1 LRSLIGMN
9 RMINAALGVV
19 LVVVF
24 VVEEHGLVLQHRGW
38 LLDSLTGLVVGA
50 CAVARER
57 NRFLLAVAGLA
68 VAAAAEVVADRCH
81 LPGEPGAVAT
91 LALMML
97 IGSAVRALPVRQAL
111 SIAVAGA
118 AVFAGVIATHTDL
131 GALSAQLWALAVA
144 GGLCL
149 RLLDARNRT
158 MIEAVRRGERLD
170 LARELHDAAAHHMTG
185 VVLQAQAAR
194 VIARRDPAA
203 LDGAL
208 AGIEA
213 ASSDALTSMRQVIG
227 VLREPDDAGGR
238 RPGHED
244 LGELVDRFGPSAR
257 LCLPDGP
264 VDAHWPAE
272 VSSTIYRIVQEA
284 LTNVTRHASDA
295 SDVSVTLARDP
306 RSVTVR
312 VSNDGVHRSVKP
324 GGYGLIGMRE
334 RVGALGGTLAAGPD
348 QAGGWSVVATLPI

>member
-1 LRSLIGMN
+1 MN
-9 RMINAALGVV
+9 RMVNAALVVV
-19 LVVVF
+19 LAVVF
-24 VVEEHGLVLQHRGW
+24 VLDEHGLAVPHRNW

-57 NRFLLAVAGLA
+57 NRFLLAAAGLA
-68 VAAAAEVVADRCH
+68 VAGAAEVVAGCCH
-81 LPGEPGAVAT
+81 LPGEPGITAT
-91 LALMML
+91 LALMVL
-97 IGSAVRALPVRQAL
+97 IGSAVRALPARPAVT
-111 SIAVAGA
+111 IAAGGG
-118 AVFAGVIATHTDL
+118 AVFAGVMATHADL
-131 GALSAQLWALAVA
+131 GSFSVQLWALAVA
-144 GGLCL
+144 AGLGL

-194 VIARRDPAA
+194 VVARRDPAA

-227 VLREPDDAGGR
+227 VLREPDDGGGR

-244 LGELVDRFGPSAR
+244 LDELVNRFGPSVR

-272 VSSTIYRIVQEA
+272 VSGTIYRVVQEA
-284 LTNVTRHASDA
+284 LTNVARHAPA
-295 SDVSVTLARDP
+295 AGDVSVTLARDP

-312 VSNDGVHRSVKP
+312 VSNDGVQRSVKP

-334 RVGALGGTLAAGPD
+334 RVGALGGTLTAGQD
-348 QAGGWSVVATLPI
+348 RAGGWSVVATLPI